1 MIEIVEPPR
10 EIRCGCCRALLRFTK
25 DDVESE
31 IGFLSV
37 RRFIICPACGDKVV
51 IN

>member
-1 MIEIVEPPR
+1 MIEVIEPPR
-10 EIRCGCCRALLRFTK
+10 KVRCGCCGALLRFDK
-25 DDVESE
+25 DDVKIE

>member
-1 MIEIVEPPR
+1 MIEVIEPPR
-10 EIRCGCCRALLRFTK
+10 KVRCGSCGALLRFTK
-25 DDVESE
+25 DDVKSE

-37 RRFIICPACGDKVV
+37 HRFIICPACGDKVV